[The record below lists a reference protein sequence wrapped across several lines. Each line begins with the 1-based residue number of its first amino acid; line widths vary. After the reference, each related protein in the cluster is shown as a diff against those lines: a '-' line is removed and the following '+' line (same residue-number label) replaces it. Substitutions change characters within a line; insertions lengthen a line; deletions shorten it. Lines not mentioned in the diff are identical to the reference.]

1 MNRIEYMTKLASLL
15 QDIPEIERKDAMK
28 YYNDYFDEAG
38 EENEE
43 QVIREFGTPE
53 EVAKNIKA
61 DLKDKTVN
69 TTDNQQGQNTSYQYH
84 TQNQQNQ
91 NGNQQNQ
98 TNEGRYQAPGGRYQ
112 MNDQTQKKEQS
123 SDYQYEMPDD
133 RKKKNDRIWKIIL
146 LVILAIIIGPV
157 LLSVVGG
164 ILLAGLGIVLSV
176 IVGVAALV
184 IAGVTIAIVGISL
197 VISGFIVLLPQTA
210 AGLALMGSGLI
221 ILVLGVVATV
231 GFGKLCALIFCGIAK
246 GIKYLWGKIFHRKRD
261 GKYSG

>member
-15 QDIPEIERKDAMK
+15 QDIPEVERKDAMK

-53 EVAKNIKA
+53 EVAENIKA
-61 DLKDKTVN
+61 DLKVKTEDA
-69 TTDNQQGQNTSYQYH
+69 TDNQQGQNGCQYQ
-84 TQNQQNQ
+84 TREQQKQNQQYQ
-91 NGNQQNQ
+91 ANG
-98 TNEGRYQAPGGRYQ
+98 GRYQASGQQYQ
-112 MNDQTQKKEQS
+112 MNDQAQKNEQS
-123 SDYQYEMPDD
+123 SDYQYEMSDE
-133 RKKKNDRIWKIIL
+133 RKKKNDRIWKIVLI
-146 LVILAIIIGPV
+146 VILAIIIGPV

-164 ILLAGLGIVLSV
+164 ILAAGLGIVLTV

-184 IAGVTIAIVGISL
+184 IAGLAIAIVGISL
-197 VISGFIVLLPQTA
+197 VVSGFIILLPQTA

-231 GFGKLCALIFCGIAK
+231 GFGKLCAIMFCGIAK
-246 GIKYLWGKIFHRKRD
+246 GIKYLWEKIFHRKAVA
-261 GKYSG
+261 